1 MPAEF
6 RQYRSPSIFEKAS
19 LQLKAYSKC
28 LEIRLSSLRNTGSSP
43 GAEGGICYGIFAVG
57 DIYRGEQILTA
68 THPFGISLEQ
78 TGSRC
83 YNCFKDLGPRS
94 SNIHSFDCCPKKRF
108 CGVTC
113 QQIAELYYHKA
124 LCGKDFTRLEDKAQ
138 AAYGGKIEGPLLKKL
153 VGWEDKAEKGYP
165 REGSFISPDS
175 TPLILAG
182 AFAICLQAGGHPLE
196 DDYIP
201 RLMPS
206 GNLTTVMLA
215 WSLASMVIGPIDA
228 LQTFGVDVFAGQRYD
243 GWVMMTIW

>member
-1 MPAEF
+1 LP
-6 RQYRSPSIFEKAS
+6 
-19 LQLKAYSKC
+19 
-28 LEIRLSSLRNTGSSP
+28 
-43 GAEGGICYGIFAVG
+43 
-57 DIYRGEQILTA
+57 
-68 THPFGISLEQ
+68 
-78 TGSRC
+78 
-83 YNCFKDLGPRS
+83 
-94 SNIHSFDCCPKKRF
+94 
-108 CGVTC
+108 
-113 QQIAELYYHKA
+113 ELYYHKA

-138 AAYGGKIEGPLLKKL
+138 AAYGGKKEGPLLKKL

>member
-1 MPAEF
+1 MSAKF
-6 RQYRSPSIFEKAS
+6 RQYRSPSIVEKAS

-28 LEIRLSSLRNTGSSP
+28 IEIRPSSLRNTGSSP
-43 GAEGGICYGIFAVG
+43 GAEGEICYGIFAVG
-57 DIYRGEQILTA
+57 DINRGEQILTA

-78 TGSRC
+78 TGSQC
-83 YNCFKDLGPRS
+83 YNCFKDLGSRG
-94 SNIHSFDCCPKKRF
+94 SNIRSFECCPKKRF

-138 AAYGGKIEGPLLKKL
+138 SAYGGKREDPLLKKL
-153 VGWEDKAEKGYP
+153 VGWEDKGEKGYP
-165 REGSFISPDS
+165 RDGSFIFPDS
-175 TPLILAG
+175 TPLILTR